1 MRLRAIRPRAI
12 AAWQGD
18 AAVKAWVDILG
29 EHAAT
34 IINAMAI
41 AIIIMGAVETFFLG
55 LRDMW
60 GAGFRHM
67 QSQTWIRFLRWL
79 TAGLSFQL
87 GADIIET
94 SISRDWNTIG
104 MLAAIAFLRT
114 FLNFFL
120 ERDLTAFRT
129 QRDIAPE

>member
-1 MRLRAIRPRAI
+1 M
-12 AAWQGD
+12 
-18 AAVKAWVDILG
+18 KEWVDFIG
-29 EHAAT
+29 ENAAT

-41 AIIIMGAVETFFLG
+41 AIIIIGAVETFFLG

-60 GAGFRHM
+60 TSGFGHM
-67 QSQTWIRFLRWL
+67 RSRTWIRFLRWL

-94 SISRDWNTIG
+94 SISRDWSTIG

-120 ERDLTAFRT
+120 ERDLTEFRKR
-129 QRDIAPE
+129 RDVALE